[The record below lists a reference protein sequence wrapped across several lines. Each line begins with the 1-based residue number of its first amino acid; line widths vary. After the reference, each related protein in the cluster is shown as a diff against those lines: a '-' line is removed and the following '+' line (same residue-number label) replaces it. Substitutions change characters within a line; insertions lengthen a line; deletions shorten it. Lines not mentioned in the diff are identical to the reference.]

1 MVKNEATVINKTGI
15 HARPA
20 SVLVKKA
27 TTYKSDIFFTVNG
40 TRVNGKS
47 MLGVLGLA
55 ASQDS
60 VIEVEA
66 NGEDE
71 AVAAQELANFI
82 ATFEE

>member
-1 MVKNEATVINKTGI
+1 MVKNEAVVINKTGI

-27 TTYKSDIFFTVNG
+27 TSYKSDIFFTVNG
-40 TRVNGKS
+40 SRVNGKS

-55 ASQDS
+55 ASQGS

-71 AVAAQELANFI
+71 VVAAQELADFI

>member
-1 MVKNEATVINKTGI
+1 MVKHEAVVINKTGI

-27 TTYKSDIFFTVNG
+27 TAYKSDIFFTVNG

-55 ASQDS
+55 ASEGS

-71 AVAAQELANFI
+71 VVAAQELADFI